1 MLFSEVGGALIS
13 YLIWACKLS
22 SHLLPLTSHLYN
34 SLSQFFCKSTN
45 NRAKNNKKIL
55 KICQIIPLF

>member
-22 SHLLPLTSHLYN
+22 SHLLPLTSITVCPN
-34 SLSQFFCKSTN
+34 FF
-45 NRAKNNKKIL
+45 AKV
-55 KICQIIPLF
+55 QIIAQRTTGKY